1 MFELR
6 VLNGLHRGAAL
17 PLDEQ
22 VLLIG
27 ASDDAGVVLVDPGV
41 AERHASLSPNGD
53 GWLLAALDGVLHAAD
68 SGRAQS
74 AIDLAPGDCARLGP
88 IWLAVMA
95 QDAAWIEAPATLPE
109 EPLFDALAEAADVSA
124 ALAEERGGMPGGP
137 VAGGGA
143 GAADA
148 ARRDGAPE
156 GGPEGAPL
164 DGTADAAPGASGG
177 AAAAGPARRRRG
189 GLRGLGG
196 LLVRRRVLLP
206 LLVTM
211 LSCAAAYAITS
222 KPEGTLASKKAV
234 AQARLDGP
242 SASSGKPA
250 DKTVAAAFDAL
261 HADAAPSRPLT
272 ADELRAAFR
281 KRLSDADLLKR
292 FDLDLQ
298 EQQWLMQAALDD
310 DEADRFARI
319 LTAFVK
325 QHHIGFHISAK
336 IGSGESMLPFK
347 IKQVVSGANA
357 SVITQDGE
365 RVYVGDEYRG
375 VRLVAIQANQLS
387 FAGKRKIEV
396 KW

>member
-22 VLLIG
+22 TLLIG
-27 ASDDAGVVLVDPGV
+27 AGDDADVVLVDPGV
-41 AERHASLSPNGD
+41 APRHASLSASGD
-53 GWLLAALDGVLHAAD
+53 GWLLAALDGLLYPAD
-68 SGRAQS
+68 SARPHS
-74 AIDLAPGDCARLGP
+74 ALDLAAGDCARLGP

-95 QDAAWIEAPATLPE
+95 QDAAWIAPPAQPSDGPWFDGADDAADGPAGEGGAARPPAQGGPDEAATAPAAACA
-109 EPLFDALAEAADVSA
+109 DAAAPAGA
-124 ALAEERGGMPGGP
+124 ARPGP
-137 VAGGGA
+137 AGGA
-143 GAADA
+143 G
-148 ARRDGAPE
+148 
-156 GGPEGAPL
+156 
-164 DGTADAAPGASGG
+164 
-177 AAAAGPARRRRG
+177 
-189 GLRGLGG
+189 
-196 LLVRRRVLLP
+196 RRRVLLA
-206 LLVTM
+206 LLAAM
-211 LSCAAAYAITS
+211 LSCAAAYAITG
-222 KPEGTLASKKAV
+222 KPEGSLASKQA
-234 AQARLDGP
+234 AARARLDGP
-242 SASSGKPA
+242 AAAGKPA
-250 DKTVAAAFDAL
+250 DKTVAAAFDAP
-261 HADAAPSRPLT
+261 HADAAAARPLT

-298 EQQWLMQAALDD
+298 ERQWLMQAALDD
-310 DEADRFARI
+310 EEADRFARI

-325 QHHIGFHISAK
+325 QHHIGFHVSAK